1 MIPKPLYTWDHMQLV
16 MLRLLVAGL
25 AVVDRLFNV
34 RWGEHVL
41 ERLAARWQARLTQL
55 DQALAYLEEE
65 RHKLQLKT
73 EALALHTAAIYLGGR
88 SVARDGLC
96 FDPADPHDEELLDA
110 TIDLLVKERLA
121 AIEPEEMEEGHFVY
135 HLEPDWPAIRTRLAR
150 ATDEAEPETAEWF
163 REGLMFIDETFL
175 SETAT

>member
-25 AVVDRLFNV
+25 AVVDRLFKV
-34 RWGEHVL
+34 RWGERLL
-41 ERLAARWQARLTQL
+41 ERLAVRWQARLTQL

-65 RHKLQLKT
+65 RHRLQLQT

-88 SVARDGLC
+88 RVARDELC
-96 FDPADPHDEELLDA
+96 FDPADPRDEELLDA
-110 TIDLLVKERLA
+110 TIDLLVRERLA
-121 AIEPEEMEEGHFVY
+121 TIEPEEIEEGHFVY
-135 HLEPDWPAIRTRLAR
+135 HLEPDWPAIRARLAR
-150 ATDEAEPETAEWF
+150 ATDQAGPETAEWL